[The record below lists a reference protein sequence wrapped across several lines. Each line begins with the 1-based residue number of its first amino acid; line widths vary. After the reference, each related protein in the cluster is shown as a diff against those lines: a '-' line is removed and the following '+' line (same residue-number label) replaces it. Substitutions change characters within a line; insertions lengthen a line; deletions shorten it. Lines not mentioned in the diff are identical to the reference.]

1 MAAGDIK
8 IRWTNEK
15 DGWWGTI
22 LPMFLIY
29 KSGKQLYLDIMEP
42 DRKPGHQNRH
52 IKIDS
57 IHQGK
62 CIASHIFKQALKT
75 PNES

>member
-1 MAAGDIK
+1 MAVGDIK
-8 IRWTNEK
+8 IKWSKDK

-29 KSGKQLYLDIMEP
+29 KTGRQLYLDIMEP
-42 DRKPGHQNRH
+42 DRARGQENRH
-52 IKIDS
+52 IKITS

-62 CIASHIFKQALKT
+62 CIASGIFKQGLT
-75 PNES
+75 PGE